1 MFISINAHLAPDL
14 LFCGGWLHRQRPGNA
29 VFGWQSAPAR
39 LSVFKVPQFLM
50 HFDVGDD
57 FPFLNSTGSL
67 KRSAR
72 ENIEYLNE
80 VLGDFVITVL
90 VGTVECGLDQV
101 R

>member
-1 MFISINAHLAPDL
+1 MHL
-14 LFCGGWLHRQRPGNA
+14 
-29 VFGWQSAPAR
+29 
-39 LSVFKVPQFLM
+39 
-50 HFDVGDD
+50 DVGND

-72 ENIEYLNE
+72 ENIEYLDE

-90 VGTVECGLDQV
+90 VGMVECGLDLV